1 MICRAVE
8 KEGFIMSDIR
18 QNIIDIK
25 QEIAEICERAN
36 RNPDD
41 ILLLGV
47 TKTVEPQRINEAI
60 AEGITDIGENRV
72 QEILNKYESVD
83 PVHWHLI
90 GHLQT
95 NKVKYIVDKV
105 KMIHSLDSIRLA
117 EEINKR
123 AKQHQ
128 VLMDVLVQINV
139 AKEDTK
145 FGLYVDELDDFIKKV
160 QEFEN
165 INIKGLMTIAPFE
178 ENPEKVRPYFR
189 TLKSIFERIKAK
201 KLERVDM
208 QYLSM
213 GMSNDFKIA
222 IEEGANIIRIGTAI
236 FGKRNYNK

>member
-145 FGLYVDELDDFIKKV
+145 FGLYVDELDDFIK
-160 QEFEN
+160 
-165 INIKGLMTIAPFE
+165 
-178 ENPEKVRPYFR
+178 RFR
-189 TLKSIFERIKAK
+189 NSKTLTLKDS
-201 KLERVDM
+201 
-208 QYLSM
+208 
-213 GMSNDFKIA
+213 
-222 IEEGANIIRIGTAI
+222 
-236 FGKRNYNK
+236 

>member
-1 MICRAVE
+1 
-8 KEGFIMSDIR
+8 MSDIK
-18 QNIIDIK
+18 QNIADIK
-25 QEIAEICERAN
+25 QEIAEVCDKGN

-41 ILLLGV
+41 ILLLAV

-60 AEGITDIGENRV
+60 AEGITDIGENKV

-83 PVHWHLI
+83 PVRWHLI

-95 NKVKYIVDKV
+95 NKVKYIIDKV
-105 KMIHSLDSIRLA
+105 HMIHSLDSIKLA
-117 EEINKR
+117 EEIDKR

-128 VLMDVLVQINV
+128 ILMDVLIQINV

-145 FGLYVDELDDFIKKV
+145 FGLYVEEIDDFIKKV

-165 INIKGLMTIAPFE
+165 IHVKGLMTIAPYE

-189 TLKSIFERIKAK
+189 TLKSIFERIKAQ
-201 KLERVDM
+201 KLERIDM

-213 GMSNDFKIA
+213 GMSNDFKVA
-222 IEEGANIIRIGTAI
+222 IEEGANMIRIGTAI

>member
-8 KEGFIMSDIR
+8 KEGVIMSDIR

-25 QEIAEICERAN
+25 QEIAEICDRAN